1 MASDENVSVG
11 GTGVAG
17 FDDLDVDVLSARCGA
32 KWARAV
38 AEGLIPA
45 WVADMD
51 FPVAPPIAEAL
62 HRLIDRSDL
71 GYPDWS
77 HGTPLREEFAHRMRE
92 RYGWE
97 PDPGAVREQTDLIQ
111 AFQIVLRLSV
121 TRGDAVAIQTPNY
134 PPFLASVR
142 RMGLQQIDFP
152 FVDRGDGWV
161 PDFEAFEPVVARRR
175 PRVLVLVNP
184 HNPTGRVHTREEL
197 ERIADIAERFDM
209 LVVSDEIHA
218 ELIHEPHRH
227 IPFASLGPEIAA
239 RTVTL
244 TSASKAF
251 NLAGLRCAVVHYGS
265 SVLLRRR
272 DAEPFDLYGTVSA
285 PGVIATL
292 AAWREGDAWQRDLLR
307 VLDRNRRR
315 VDEVLRERIPA
326 ARHHLPQ
333 GTYLTWVD
341 TGPLG
346 IDDPVSVVGERGKI
360 LVDGGVRFGSGAGSF
375 LRINFATSASILER
389 ILDGVTDALAS

>member
-1 MASDENVSVG
+1 MTSDECLSVDG
-11 GTGVAG
+11 PGVTG
-17 FDDLDVDVLSARCGA
+17 FDDLDFDALSARSGA

-38 AEGLIPA
+38 ADGLAPA

-51 FPVAPPIAEAL
+51 FPVAPPIADAL
-62 HRLIDRSDL
+62 RDLVDRSDL
-71 GYPDWS
+71 GYPDWF
-77 HGTPLREEFAHRMRE
+77 HGTPLREEFANRMRM

-111 AFQIVLRLSV
+111 ALQLVLHLST

-134 PPFLASVR
+134 PPFLASLR
-142 RMGLQQIDFP
+142 RMGLQQVDFP
-152 FVDRGDGWV
+152 LVDRGEGWAL
-161 PDFEAFEPVVARRR
+161 DFETFVPLVARRR

-184 HNPTGRVHTREEL
+184 HNPTGRVYTREEL
-197 ERIADIAERFDM
+197 ERIAEIAERYDM

-218 ELIHEPHRH
+218 ELTYEPHRH
-227 IPFASLGPEIAA
+227 IPFASLGPEVAA

-251 NLAGLRCAVVHYGS
+251 NLAGLRCAVVHYGPAF
-265 SVLLRRR
+265 LLRRR
-272 DAEPFDLYGTVSA
+272 DAEPFDLYGTVSV

-292 AAWREGDAWQRDLLR
+292 AAWREGDAWQQDLLR
-307 VLDRNRRR
+307 VLDRNRRH

-326 ARHHLPQ
+326 LRHHMPQ
-333 GTYLTWVD
+333 GTYLTWVN

-346 IDDPVSVVGERGKI
+346 IDDPVSAVRDRGRI
-360 LVDGGVRFGSGAGSF
+360 LVDGGVRFGSAARNF
-375 LRINFATSASILER
+375 VRINFATSRTILDR
-389 ILDGVTDALAS
+389 ILCGVTDALGP